1 MARVQI
7 TVRALADLERLFDF
21 LAEHNPKLARER
33 MLSVRRAFELLADHP
48 LLGRQAEDGRREL
61 ILSRGRFGY
70 VAKYRWVPAEDM
82 NVASFARNR
91 LFSSSGSAFPCGFDS
106 HRPRHFSLSGMS
118 PRCPWIRIS
127 LAPPD
132 SGARPAMM
140 SAHVRRRPGPGCN
153 APAGG

>member
-33 MLSVRRAFELLADHP
+33 MLSVRRALELLADHP

-70 VAKYRWVPAEDM
+70 VAKYRWVPAEDLILILA
-82 NVASFARNR
+82 V
-91 LFSSSGSAFPCGFDS
+91 
-106 HRPRHFSLSGMS
+106 RHQLE
-118 PRCPWIRIS
+118 
-127 LAPPD
+127 
-132 SGARPAMM
+132 
-140 SAHVRRRPGPGCN
+140 
-153 APAGG
+153 AGYKEE

>member
-33 MLSVRRAFELLADHP
+33 MLSVRRALELLADHP

-70 VAKYRWVPAEDM
+70 VAKYRWVPAED
-82 NVASFARNR
+82 VILILAV
-91 LFSSSGSAFPCGFDS
+91 
-106 HRPRHFSLSGMS
+106 RHQLEDGYKEE
-118 PRCPWIRIS
+118 
-127 LAPPD
+127 
-132 SGARPAMM
+132 
-140 SAHVRRRPGPGCN
+140 
-153 APAGG
+153 